1 MQPTDFKVRSVF
13 VSSGHEGREEV
24 HRGTGIK
31 RQGLVIRK
39 RTTGSTDMKV
49 GLFRLITAVSAVLA
63 VALAGGASL
72 TAL

>member
-1 MQPTDFKVRSVF
+1 
-13 VSSGHEGREEV
+13 VSFGHEGRVEV

-31 RQGLVIRK
+31 QQDLVIRLRGK
-39 RTTGSTDMKV
+39 GIDQMKV
-49 GLFRLITAVSAVLA
+49 RLFRLIAAVGAVIA